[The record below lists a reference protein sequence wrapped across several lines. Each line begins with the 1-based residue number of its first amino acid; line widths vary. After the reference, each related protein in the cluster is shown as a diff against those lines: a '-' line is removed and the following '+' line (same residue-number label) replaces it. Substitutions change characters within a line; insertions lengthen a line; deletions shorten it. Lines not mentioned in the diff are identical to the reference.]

1 MNNFIATFLLEQAHR
16 SRRDDIYRAIMET
29 AFWFVLASAASSATM
44 QFIPKYQKYIGQGL
58 MIMWA
63 CFAIQATFYLI
74 LAFRRRKNK
83 KALDNLVE
91 RMKKDRTWEV
101 K

>member
-1 MNNFIATFLLEQAHR
+1 MNNFIATFLLEQANR
-16 SRRDDIYRAIMET
+16 SRRDDFYRAIMKT
-29 AFWFVLASAASSATM
+29 AFWLVLASAASSAAM
-44 QFIPKYQKYIGQGL
+44 EFIPKYQRYVSQGL

-63 CFAIQATFYLI
+63 CFVIQVIFYLI
-74 LAFRRRKNK
+74 LAIRRRKNK